1 MASKRPLTIG
11 VAGGT
16 GSGKSTVA
24 RNILEL
30 AGADSVAYLCHDSY
44 YYDLRDEP
52 FEERVKMNF
61 DHPSSL
67 DNALFVEHLKALQH
81 HRAVD
86 CPIYDFATHTRADR
100 AKIIEPRRVILVEGI
115 LILAVPEI
123 RRLLDIRVFVDTDA
137 DIRFI
142 RRLSR
147 DIERRGR
154 SPQSVI
160 EQYLN
165 TVRPMHMEFV
175 EPSKKF
181 ANVVVPEGGMN
192 AVAIDI
198 LHAKIQSVLKKHTG
212 PLPETG
218 ESPANGNGKPAVPA
232 EAVTHETVAQ

>member
-11 VAGGT
+11 VTGGT
-16 GSGKSTVA
+16 GSGKTTVA

-30 AGADSVAYLCHDSY
+30 AGPENVAHLCHDAY
-44 YYDLRDEP
+44 YFDLRDIP
-52 FEERVKMNF
+52 YEERVKMNY

-67 DNALFVEHLKALQH
+67 DNVLFVDHLKTLQH
-81 HRAVD
+81 QQSIP
-86 CPIYDFATHTRADR
+86 CPIYDFATHTRADQT
-100 AKIIEPRRVILVEGI
+100 KIIEPRRVILVEGI
-115 LILAVPEI
+115 LILAMPEI

-147 DIERRGR
+147 DINQRGR
-154 SPQSVI
+154 SPNSVI
-160 EQYLN
+160 DQYLA

-212 PLPETG
+212 PLPEVAAAPT
-218 ESPANGNGKPAVPA
+218 NGNGKPSAA
-232 EAVTHETVAQ
+232 KIETGT

>member
-16 GSGKSTVA
+16 GSGKTTVA

-30 AGADSVAYLCHDSY
+30 AGPENVAHLQHDAYYL
-44 YYDLRDEP
+44 DLSGVP
-52 FEERVKMNF
+52 FEERVKMNY
-61 DHPSSL
+61 DHPDSL

-81 HRAVD
+81 HQAVES
-86 CPIYDFATHTRADR
+86 PIYDFATHTRSTETR
-100 AKIIEPRRVILVEGI
+100 RLEPRRVILVEGI
-115 LILAVPEI
+115 LILALPEI
-123 RRLLDIRVFVDTDA
+123 RRLLDIRVFVDTDP

-142 RRLSR
+142 RRLTR
-147 DIERRGR
+147 DIEKRGR

-160 EQYLN
+160 EQYLA

-175 EPSKKF
+175 EPSKKY

-212 PLPETG
+212 PLPEPGGHGT
-218 ESPANGNGKPAVPA
+218 GNGSGKPVATAV
-232 EAVTHETVAQ
+232 VETP

>member
-16 GSGKSTVA
+16 GSGKTTVA

-30 AGADSVAYLCHDSY
+30 AGPENVAHLQHDAYYL
-44 YYDLRDEP
+44 DLSGVP
-52 FEERVKMNF
+52 YEERVKMNY

-67 DNALFVEHLKALQH
+67 DNQLFVDHLKALQH
-81 HRAVD
+81 HQPVD
-86 CPIYDFATHTRADR
+86 SPLYDFSTHTRAVET
-100 AKIIEPRRVILVEGI
+100 KLLEPKRVILVEGI
-115 LILAVPEI
+115 LILAMPEI

-147 DIERRGR
+147 DIEKRGR
-154 SPQSVI
+154 SPQSI
-160 EQYLN
+160 IDQYLA
-165 TVRPMHMEFV
+165 TVRPMHMEYV
-175 EPSKKF
+175 EPSKKY

-192 AVAIDI
+192 EVAIDI
-198 LHAKIQSVLKKHTG
+198 LHVKIQSVLKKHTG

-218 ESPANGNGKPAVPA
+218 SPPANGNGKPAASKAP
-232 EAVTHETVAQ
+232 ETVG